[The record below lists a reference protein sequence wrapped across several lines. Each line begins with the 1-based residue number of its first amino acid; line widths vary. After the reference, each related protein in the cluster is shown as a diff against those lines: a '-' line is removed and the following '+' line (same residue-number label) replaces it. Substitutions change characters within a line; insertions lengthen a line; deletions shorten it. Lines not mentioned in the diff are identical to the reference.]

1 MKTYHYPCTGLTLE
15 ITLENG
21 CLSIS
26 GSLYLPTMGAYG
38 QIQDHIPL
46 LEPYRFNE
54 GWNKD
59 KLNELIKIWNRWHL
73 NNLRAGSPDQES
85 ALRNT
90 QITGDFYPQALAY
103 LKNLG
108 LHPDP
113 NCLVDG
119 KPYSYGSRWLKEELP
134 EEVIKY
140 LEAL

>member
-1 MKTYHYPCTGLTLE
+1 MKTYHYPCTGLTLK

-21 CLSIS
+21 CLTIS
-26 GSLYLPTMGAYG
+26 GSLYHPTIKAHG
-38 QIQDHIPL
+38 QIQDHIPIL
-46 LEPYRFNE
+46 QPYIFNK
-54 GWNKD
+54 GWDTD

-73 NNLRAGSPDQES
+73 NNLRAGSPDQEA

-90 QITGDFYPQALAY
+90 KITGDFYPQALAY

-140 LEAL
+140 LESL

>member
-1 MKTYHYPCTGLTLE
+1 MKKYRRPCTGLDLE

-21 CLSIS
+21 CLTIS
-26 GSLYLPTMGAYG
+26 GFLYHSTMRAHG
-38 QIQDHIPL
+38 QIQDHIPIL
-46 LEPYRFNE
+46 QPYKFNK
-54 GWNKD
+54 GWNLN

-90 QITGDFYPQALAY
+90 QITGDFYPQAVAY
-103 LKNLG
+103 LKTLG
-108 LHPDP
+108 LQPDH
-113 NCLVDG
+113 NYLIDG
-119 KPYSYGSRWLKEELP
+119 KPYSYGSRRLKEEIP